1 MIHSGA
7 IMLGVSKM
15 DKIRI
20 SESNRLKNK
29 HREIEGYIRLNQ
41 NAIVRLRKCTT
52 SIEFNKERISKLKQ
66 QISTLETELEDV
78 KERKRKLDLGELDKE
93 LALTFKKD
101 TEIERSKTAEKRQKK
116 ILEAQDKKERSVKS
130 RAYWERTMK
139 AGRAERYE
147 KRSANKGY
155 DYLLRVHDS
164 LPQYI
169 RQNLQKMPNNK
180 GYIWRGVHYYGH
192 KDPEGNKCVL
202 FESKRGVLN
211 IHEWSEDWLTYKLS
225 VKENKK
231 SKEVVVKYID
241 TFKKNSEGKRIFVD
255 RTVPKPK
262 KQRYSGNKK
271 YNKKKYTPKRKLTPA
286 EARRRS
292 RGLSSAHR
300 RENGSAKTNLRP
312 SAPRNNGVGNA
323 KRRGAAA
330 KRRGRNKKKKTT
342 ENK

>member
-1 MIHSGA
+1 
-7 IMLGVSKM
+7 M

-66 QISTLETELEDV
+66 QIATLETELEDV
-78 KERKRKLDLGELDKE
+78 KERKRKLELGELDKE
-93 LALTFKKD
+93 LASTFKKD
-101 TEIERSKTAEKRQKK
+101 TDIERTKTAEKRQKK
-116 ILEAQDKKERSVKS
+116 ILEAQDKKERSIKS
-130 RAYWERTMK
+130 RAYWDRTMK
-139 AGRAERYE
+139 AGRSERYE
-147 KRSANKGY
+147 QRSANRGY
-155 DYLLRVHDS
+155 DYLLRVHNS

-192 KDPEGNKCVL
+192 KEPEGNKCVL
-202 FESKRGVLN
+202 FESKRGVLH

-231 SKEVVVKYID
+231 SREVLVKYID
-241 TFKKNSEGKRIFVD
+241 TFKRNSEGKRIFVN

-262 KQRYSGNKK
+262 KHRSGGNKK
-271 YNKKKYTPKRKLTPA
+271 YNNNKKKYTPRRKLTPA

-292 RGLSSAHR
+292 RGFSSAQR
-300 RENGSAKTNLRP
+300 RENSSTKTNLRP